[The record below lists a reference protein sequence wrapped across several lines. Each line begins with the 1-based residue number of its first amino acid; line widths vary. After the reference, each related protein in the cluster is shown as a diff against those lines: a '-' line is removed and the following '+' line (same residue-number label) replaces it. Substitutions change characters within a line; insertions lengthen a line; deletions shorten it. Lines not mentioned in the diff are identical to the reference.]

1 MTLVPSG
8 SGSVDPHSH
17 LRGASLAQSGM
28 AGLIPCIPLSA
39 RESATGN
46 PLGIEV
52 PLQQD
57 FDEEEL
63 LILEDNA
70 CPGDLRT
77 QRGDLGQA
85 YPFTTLIIILMPEL
99 GLLTVWGQGV

>member
-57 FDEEEL
+57 FDEEDVVEFDMNVEPCSSSSL
-63 LILEDNA
+63 AAD
-70 CPGDLRT
+70 PGGSSWSSAAGAAGRISNC
-77 QRGDLGQA
+77 G
-85 YPFTTLIIILMPEL
+85 
-99 GLLTVWGQGV
+99 